1 MTNNRILTPDL
12 ARGSALLGIAVANAV
27 TVWTTNINHP
37 MPGHIGII
45 AHDSLWDKIAIMI
58 GAIFVHVRGLPM
70 FATLLG
76 YGVGM
81 ILVREQRNGSRY
93 RRVLTRRYATL
104 ALIGVLH
111 MIFLFYGDIM
121 LTYALM
127 ALTIVPLA
135 KYKDKTL
142 IIVTCV
148 LYLASTAFFLQTILS
163 PTGED
168 RANPY
173 GHGYLVDQLGPGT
186 FLVQAT
192 PIMYLLDIITV
203 LPMVL
208 VGFIAGR
215 RGMLE
220 NPEPYRRLMRWCAG
234 LAVVVSFGLGIPLG
248 LASIGVIGGEPAWFT
263 LNQLVGQLVGLGMI
277 AWVFYIAQWLQRR
290 GWDHTLPV
298 RMLVAL
304 GRMSMT
310 GYVLQS
316 VLFIALV
323 VPWGF
328 LGLGSGSGAAAA
340 MSVGAGVWLL
350 TLIFAYTWSRTV
362 SKRGPLETL
371 HRRIG
376 YSKTSRAAILPA
388 AEQNPPTEGSGFL
401 TGATS

>member
-1 MTNNRILTPDL
+1 
-12 ARGSALLGIAVANAV
+12 
-27 TVWTTNINHP
+27 
-37 MPGHIGII
+37 
-45 AHDSLWDKIAIMI
+45 
-58 GAIFVHVRGLPM
+58 
-70 FATLLG
+70 
-76 YGVGM
+76 
-81 ILVREQRNGSRY
+81 
-93 RRVLTRRYATL
+93 
-104 ALIGVLH
+104 
-111 MIFLFYGDIM
+111 
-121 LTYALM
+121 
-127 ALTIVPLA
+127 
-135 KYKDKTL
+135 
-142 IIVTCV
+142 
-148 LYLASTAFFLQTILS
+148 
-163 PTGED
+163 
-168 RANPY
+168 
-173 GHGYLVDQLGPGT
+173 
-186 FLVQAT
+186 
-192 PIMYLLDIITV
+192 
-203 LPMVL
+203 
-208 VGFIAGR
+208 
-215 RGMLE
+215 
-220 NPEPYRRLMRWCAG
+220 MRWCAG
-234 LAVVVSFGLGIPLG
+234 LAVVVSLGLGIPLG

-263 LNQLVGQLVGLGMI
+263 LNQLVGQLVGPGMI

-340 MSVGAGVWLL
+340 MFVGAGVWLL

>member
-1 MTNNRILTPDL
+1 
-12 ARGSALLGIAVANAV
+12 
-27 TVWTTNINHP
+27 

-81 ILVREQRNGSRY
+81 ILVREQRNDSRY
-93 RRVLTRRYATL
+93 KRVLTRRYAAL

-111 MIFLFYGDIM
+111 MVFLFYGDIM

-148 LYLASTAFFLQTILS
+148 LYLASTAFSIHAILS

-173 GHGYLVDQLGPGT
+173 GHGYLVDQLVPGT
-186 FLVQAT
+186 FLVQVT
-192 PIMYLLDIITV
+192 PIMYLLDVITV

-215 RGMLE
+215 RGILE

-234 LAVVVSFGLGIPLG
+234 LAVVVSLGLGIPLG

-263 LNQLVGQLVGLGMI
+263 LNQLVGQLVGPGMI

-328 LGLGSGSGAAAA
+328 LGLGSGSGAATA

-350 TLIFAYTWSRTV
+350 TLLFASAWSLII

-376 YSKTSRAAILPA
+376 YRKASRAAILPA

-401 TGATS
+401 TGAASSQS

>member
-1 MTNNRILTPDL
+1 M
-12 ARGSALLGIAVANAV
+12 
-27 TVWTTNINHP
+27 
-37 MPGHIGII
+37 
-45 AHDSLWDKIAIMI
+45 
-58 GAIFVHVRGLPM
+58 
-70 FATLLG
+70 
-76 YGVGM
+76 
-81 ILVREQRNGSRY
+81 
-93 RRVLTRRYATL
+93 
-104 ALIGVLH
+104 
-111 MIFLFYGDIM
+111 
-121 LTYALM
+121 
-127 ALTIVPLA
+127 
-135 KYKDKTL
+135 
-142 IIVTCV
+142 
-148 LYLASTAFFLQTILS
+148 LYLASTAFFLHSILS

-215 RGMLE
+215 RSILE

-234 LAVVVSFGLGIPLG
+234 LAVVVSLGLGIPLG

-328 LGLGSGSGAAAA
+328 LGRGSGSGAAAA
-340 MSVGAGVWLL
+340 MSAGAGVWLL
-350 TLIFAYTWSRTV
+350 TLLFAYTWSCTV

-371 HRRIG
+371 HRCIG
-376 YSKTSRAAILPA
+376 YRKASRAVILPA

-401 TGATS
+401 TGAASSQP

>member
-58 GAIFVHVRGLPM
+58 GAMFIHVRGLPM

-93 RRVLTRRYATL
+93 KRVLTRRYAAL

-111 MIFLFYGDIM
+111 MVFLFYGDIM

-142 IIVTCV
+142 IIMSCV
-148 LYLASTAFFLQTILS
+148 LYLASVAFFLQAILS

-186 FLVQAT
+186 FLVQVT
-192 PIMYLLDIITV
+192 PIMYLFDVITV

-215 RGMLE
+215 RGILE
-220 NPEPYRRLMRWCAG
+220 NPEPYRRLM
-234 LAVVVSFGLGIPLG
+234 
-248 LASIGVIGGEPAWFT
+248 
-263 LNQLVGQLVGLGMI
+263 
-277 AWVFYIAQWLQRR
+277 
-290 GWDHTLPV
+290 H
-298 RMLVAL
+298 
-304 GRMSMT
+304 
-310 GYVLQS
+310 
-316 VLFIALV
+316 
-323 VPWGF
+323 
-328 LGLGSGSGAAAA
+328 
-340 MSVGAGVWLL
+340 
-350 TLIFAYTWSRTV
+350 
-362 SKRGPLETL
+362 
-371 HRRIG
+371 
-376 YSKTSRAAILPA
+376 
-388 AEQNPPTEGSGFL
+388 
-401 TGATS
+401 